1 MAVQLEFINL
11 IVPIETIKAKYPGSW
26 EACLADHK
34 DAIGGRIWFDDH
46 LFRDGAMNPMDMQF
60 LVTCWESMGFET
72 KREVDGTIVWQD
84 VCVTDFI
91 NGNSRP
97 CDWLLHMDTEDAV
110 YLKGTEPG
118 PVIGREQFKRAHKG
132 PI

>member
-1 MAVQLEFINL
+1 MAIQLEFINL
-11 IVPIETIKAKYPGSW
+11 LVPIKIIKEKYPGGW
-26 EACLADHK
+26 EACLEDHR

-60 LVTCWESMGFET
+60 LVTCWESLGFET

-91 NGNSRP
+91 NRNSRP
-97 CDWLLHMDTEDAV
+97 CDWLLHIETERAV

-118 PVIGREQFKRAHKG
+118 PIIGREKFK
-132 PI
+132 

>member
-11 IVPIETIKAKYPGSW
+11 IVPIEIIRAKYPGGW
-26 EACLADHK
+26 EACLQDHK
-34 DAIGGRIWFDDH
+34 DAIGGRIWYDDH

-60 LVTCWESMGFET
+60 LVECWRSMGFET

-84 VCVTDFI
+84 VCVADYI

-97 CDWLLHMDTEDAV
+97 CEWLLHMDTEDAV

-118 PVIGREQFKRAHKG
+118 PVIGREQFKQAHKG
-132 PI
+132 PV

>member
-11 IVPIETIKAKYPGSW
+11 IVPIETIKAKYPGGW
-26 EACLADHK
+26 EACLEDHR
-34 DAIGGRIWFDDH
+34 DAIGGRIWFDDY

-60 LVTCWESMGFET
+60 LIECWNSMGFET

-84 VCVTDFI
+84 VCVADSI

-132 PI
+132 PV

>member
-11 IVPIETIKAKYPGSW
+11 IVRIETIKAKYPGGW
-26 EACLADHK
+26 EACLEDHR

-60 LVTCWESMGFET
+60 LVTCWESLGFET
-72 KREVDGTIVWQD
+72 NRDVDGTIVWQD
-84 VCVTDFI
+84 VCVADYL

-97 CDWLLHMDTEDAV
+97 CDWLLHMETGRAV

-118 PVIGREQFKRAHKG
+118 PVIGREKFK
-132 PI
+132 

>member
-11 IVPIETIKAKYPGSW
+11 LVPIEIIKEKYPGGW
-26 EACLADHK
+26 EACLEDHR
-34 DAIGGRIWFDDH
+34 DAIGCRIWYDDH

-60 LVTCWESMGFET
+60 LVTCWESLGFET

-97 CDWLLHMDTEDAV
+97 CDWLLQMETEHAA
-110 YLKGTEPG
+110 YLKGTDPG
-118 PVIGREQFKRAHKG
+118 LVIGRWNVVS
-132 PI
+132 

>member
-11 IVPIETIKAKYPGSW
+11 LVPIEIIKEKYLGGW
-26 EACLADHK
+26 EACLEDHR
-34 DAIGGRIWFDDH
+34 DAIGCRIWYDDH

-60 LVTCWESMGFET
+60 LVTCWESLGFET

-97 CDWLLHMDTEDAV
+97 CDWLLQMETEHAA
-110 YLKGTEPG
+110 YLKGTAPG
-118 PVIGREQFKRAHKG
+118 LVIGRWNVVS
-132 PI
+132 